1 MRRMPDTVM
10 KLRIDQEADA
20 LYLRLDESTIVES
33 EEVRPG
39 FILDFDEMDRVVGI
53 EIPNLSKMMAQDIIR
68 TFQIETLL
76 T

>member
-1 MRRMPDTVM
+1 M